1 MMDPKPFK
9 EVFPQLKSSV
19 SDSLLSFITVN
30 RLAYSKDRKFLY
42 IYADLTRL
50 IDRESLLRM
59 ERAVTEQ
66 FLSDTG
72 ITAQMIL
79 HFSLP
84 DTYTLSAIV
93 DEYRDSLV
101 DELAERNPLYKSFL
115 KKSVFRVEEEQDLII
130 ELEDNPLVRLREK
143 DWKAHFQEI
152 FRNRFDYDI
161 HVMMAYT
168 GAYEPKLIR
177 NHPDTVTAVLQNDS
191 TTDAERPPFDEDVRK
206 DDAAE
211 AAAAAEDGKDA
222 APKKEAS
229 KKETP
234 KKEDGK
240 KGVTRAS
247 GKLNAGS
254 GKGPGTV
261 RTSKVIRSADDPNL
275 IYGRNFD
282 DEIKSIS
289 SYGVNEEG
297 TMAVKGCIIATDVR
311 EMRNGERSI
320 FTFAMTDYTDSIQV
334 KLFVANEDV
343 ETLTGKLKKGQWI
356 RLKGLAQ
363 YDTYDKEV
371 SIRNVQGITMTDPD
385 DTRRRMDNALEK
397 RVELHCHS
405 KFSEKDGLADLK
417 GLLDTARGW
426 GHKAMALTD
435 HGYLYG
441 FPEAYHYL
449 RDRKI
454 SDFKVIYGVE
464 GYLVDDTKQ
473 TIVRPE
479 NRALND
485 TCVVFDLETTGL
497 SPVNDRI
504 IEIGAVKIENGQ
516 VIDRF
521 SSFVDPGRPIPFRIE
536 NLTGIS
542 DAMVKGAGTI
552 EEILPRFRAFI
563 GDAFL
568 VAHNAEFDVSFLSQ
582 NLKQCGIP
590 FEPFSY
596 ADTLGIAHAFLR
608 HLKNYTL
615 DTVAKELNVV
625 LENHH
630 RAVDDAEC
638 CAMIF
643 LKFIRRFREQDITLL
658 KDAQAFIKPTPEEIR
673 KMHSHHVII
682 LVKNET
688 GRVNLYRTVSDS
700 LLTYYGGRPSRP
712 RIPKSLLQ
720 ERREGLIIGSAC
732 SMGELFNAV
741 LEGQTAEEIERIV
754 SFYDFL
760 EVQPIGNN
768 QYLYHDNKFDIRTP
782 QDLQA
787 LNRKIVELGEYYHKP
802 VCATG
807 DVHFIDP
814 EDSIYR
820 TILQAGSGYKE
831 SEETP
836 LYFRTTDEMLEEF
849 SYLGAEKAY
858 EIVVKNTNMIAD
870 QVEVISPVRPDKCP
884 PVIENADVDLKNA
897 CFKKAHEIYGDPLPP
912 IVEERL
918 NKELTSIIGNGYAV
932 MYMIAEK
939 LVSKSVSDGYLVGS
953 RGSVGSS
960 LAATMSGITEVNP
973 LKPHYVCPH
982 CHYSDF
988 DSDEVNAYEKG
999 AGCDMPDKLCPV
1011 CKKPLKKDGFNI
1023 PFETFLGF
1031 KGDKE
1036 PDIDLNFSGEY
1047 QSKAHAYT
1055 EVIFG
1060 KGQTFRAGTIGTV
1073 AEKTAIGYALHY
1085 FEEQGIQKRRCE
1097 IERLAKNIEGVLRT
1111 SGQHPGG
1118 IVVLPIGED
1127 INTFTPIQHPAND
1140 QTTNI
1145 VTTHFEYHSID
1156 HNLLKLDLLGH
1167 DDPTMIR
1174 MLQDLTGVD
1183 PRQFPLDSPEVMQL
1197 FKDTSSLGITPEDIR
1212 GCKLGALGVPEFGTD
1227 FAMNMVLECKPQH
1240 LSDLVRIAGMAHGTD
1255 VWTGNNQV
1263 LINSGQATIQTAIC
1277 CRDDIMEY
1285 LISQG
1290 MDPAESFTI
1299 MESVRKGKG
1308 LKPGWEKDMV
1318 EHQVPDWYIWSCKK
1332 IKYMFPKAH
1341 AAAYVMMAWRIAYC
1355 KVFYP
1360 LEYYCAYFSIRAD
1373 GFNYEKMAQGKG
1385 RIEEEMDAYERVPEH
1400 SAKEELEYRDMR
1412 ITQEFYARGFDFV
1425 PIDVMKVQST
1435 LFTIVDK
1442 KHLMPSLT
1450 SIDGMGEIAADTVID
1465 AREKGPFTSIADF
1478 RNRTK
1483 VSQTLIDQMQSL
1495 HILSDLPQDDQL
1507 SLFDAFSM
1515 R

>member
-115 KKSVFRVEEEQDLII
+115 KKSVFRVEEEKDLII

-177 NHPDTVTAVLQNDS
+177 NHTDTVTAVLQTDS
-191 TTDAERPPFDEDVRK
+191 STDAERPPFDEDVRK

-211 AAAAAEDGKDA
+211 AAAAAEDRKDA
-222 APKKEAS
+222 APKKEAP

-240 KGVTRAS
+240 KGFTRAS

-254 GKGPGTV
+254 GKGPGTI
-261 RTSKVIRSADDPNL
+261 RTSKVSRNADDPNL

-343 ETLTGKLKKGQWI
+343 ETLAGKLKKGQWI

-590 FEPFSY
+590 FEPFTY

-658 KDAQAFIKPTPEEIR
+658 KDAQAFIKPTPEEIK

-688 GRVNLYRTVSDS
+688 GRV
-700 LLTYYGGRPSRP
+700 
-712 RIPKSLLQ
+712 
-720 ERREGLIIGSAC
+720 
-732 SMGELFNAV
+732 
-741 LEGQTAEEIERIV
+741 
-754 SFYDFL
+754 
-760 EVQPIGNN
+760 
-768 QYLYHDNKFDIRTP
+768 
-782 QDLQA
+782 
-787 LNRKIVELGEYYHKP
+787 
-802 VCATG
+802 
-807 DVHFIDP
+807 
-814 EDSIYR
+814 
-820 TILQAGSGYKE
+820 
-831 SEETP
+831 
-836 LYFRTTDEMLEEF
+836 
-849 SYLGAEKAY
+849 
-858 EIVVKNTNMIAD
+858 
-870 QVEVISPVRPDKCP
+870 
-884 PVIENADVDLKNA
+884 
-897 CFKKAHEIYGDPLPP
+897 
-912 IVEERL
+912 
-918 NKELTSIIGNGYAV
+918 
-932 MYMIAEK
+932 
-939 LVSKSVSDGYLVGS
+939 
-953 RGSVGSS
+953 
-960 LAATMSGITEVNP
+960 
-973 LKPHYVCPH
+973 
-982 CHYSDF
+982 
-988 DSDEVNAYEKG
+988 
-999 AGCDMPDKLCPV
+999 
-1011 CKKPLKKDGFNI
+1011 
-1023 PFETFLGF
+1023 
-1031 KGDKE
+1031 
-1036 PDIDLNFSGEY
+1036 
-1047 QSKAHAYT
+1047 
-1055 EVIFG
+1055 
-1060 KGQTFRAGTIGTV
+1060 
-1073 AEKTAIGYALHY
+1073 
-1085 FEEQGIQKRRCE
+1085 
-1097 IERLAKNIEGVLRT
+1097 
-1111 SGQHPGG
+1111 
-1118 IVVLPIGED
+1118 
-1127 INTFTPIQHPAND
+1127 
-1140 QTTNI
+1140 
-1145 VTTHFEYHSID
+1145 
-1156 HNLLKLDLLGH
+1156 
-1167 DDPTMIR
+1167 
-1174 MLQDLTGVD
+1174 
-1183 PRQFPLDSPEVMQL
+1183 
-1197 FKDTSSLGITPEDIR
+1197 
-1212 GCKLGALGVPEFGTD
+1212 
-1227 FAMNMVLECKPQH
+1227 
-1240 LSDLVRIAGMAHGTD
+1240 
-1255 VWTGNNQV
+1255 
-1263 LINSGQATIQTAIC
+1263 
-1277 CRDDIMEY
+1277 
-1285 LISQG
+1285 
-1290 MDPAESFTI
+1290 
-1299 MESVRKGKG
+1299 
-1308 LKPGWEKDMV
+1308 
-1318 EHQVPDWYIWSCKK
+1318 
-1332 IKYMFPKAH
+1332 
-1341 AAAYVMMAWRIAYC
+1341 
-1355 KVFYP
+1355 
-1360 LEYYCAYFSIRAD
+1360 
-1373 GFNYEKMAQGKG
+1373 
-1385 RIEEEMDAYERVPEH
+1385 
-1400 SAKEELEYRDMR
+1400 
-1412 ITQEFYARGFDFV
+1412 
-1425 PIDVMKVQST
+1425 
-1435 LFTIVDK
+1435 
-1442 KHLMPSLT
+1442 
-1450 SIDGMGEIAADTVID
+1450 
-1465 AREKGPFTSIADF
+1465 
-1478 RNRTK
+1478 
-1483 VSQTLIDQMQSL
+1483 
-1495 HILSDLPQDDQL
+1495 
-1507 SLFDAFSM
+1507 
-1515 R
+1515 